1 MSDVQKKLSALLGRE
16 VKQVRKT
23 DETPPRV
30 SVVDVAAVITGK
42 DHNAAAQDLR
52 RMSEKYPEVNAKCI
66 DFKFPGQGQRKTR
79 ITDARGMVSVI
90 MLLPGRHAARVRR
103 QAADLLVRYLG
114 GDLALVDEVCMIHGF
129 QEELAIRAPE
139 DPRRLFGEAVDAS
152 SSSSSPPLAQVL
164 SNMNERLMK
173 QETML
178 AQINERL
185 GQDRQRVNLNVRAPK
200 RTMPHQPQIARDI
213 GDERPFP
220 ISKFLDE
227 KERQDPSWKHARR
240 SFAPSFGMVAQVLKK
255 NLLRSGGKPAI
266 YVEQNSRPQLF
277 YTDEDKDLLEGAWTL
292 TKAHREDL
300 AGLPGNITDPPAHV
314 DRRPCQPTVLDL
326 LQRNHA

>member
-129 QEELAIRAPE
+129 QEELAIARQKILVGFLE
-139 DPRRLFGEAVDAS
+139 KLS
-152 SSSSSPPLAQVL
+152 TPPLL
-164 SNMNERLMK
+164 
-173 QETML
+173 
-178 AQINERL
+178 
-185 GQDRQRVNLNVRAPK
+185 P
-200 RTMPHQPQIARDI
+200 P
-213 GDERPFP
+213 
-220 ISKFLDE
+220 
-227 KERQDPSWKHARR
+227 ARR
-240 SFAPSFGMVAQVLKK
+240 WPK
-255 NLLRSGGKPAI
+255 
-266 YVEQNSRPQLF
+266 YC
-277 YTDEDKDLLEGAWTL
+277 L
-292 TKAHREDL
+292 T
-300 AGLPGNITDPPAHV
+300 
-314 DRRPCQPTVLDL
+314 
-326 LQRNHA
+326 